1 MKKLVKTHKRHLTG
15 AVLAVVLALS
25 WWVFGWFGG
34 TIDVMDFSADQVESI
49 ELFHY
54 WLSDERVIVT
64 EKEAIQAVIDA
75 VNGFR
80 HTGVMLKYPGKL
92 IAGGGE
98 LWYEVTVHFADGGSR
113 RFVFTQLEKDP
124 IGPEAEWRYGG
135 FGTCRG
141 SMDVVNGVLAAYAPS
156 LPR

>member
-1 MKKLVKTHKRHLTG
+1 MKKLVKTHKRLLTG

-64 EKEAIQAVIDA
+64 EK
-75 VNGFR
+75 R
-80 HTGVMLKYPGKL
+80 PY
-92 IAGGGE
+92 
-98 LWYEVTVHFADGGSR
+98 R
-113 RFVFTQLEKDP
+113 RSST
-124 IGPEAEWRYGG
+124 RSMG
-135 FGTCRG
+135 FGTQVSC
-141 SMDVVNGVLAAYAPS
+141 
-156 LPR
+156 